1 MKVLLLTWM
10 LLATSLPVTELSV
23 LAPGVAEPLKIELVE
38 GEPARFVA
46 KWTHTMPTPGWT
58 FDLDGLDI
66 DGDRIVIEL
75 TANRPGGMVAQV
87 EAPATAAIPLG
98 ALERGRYFLEIE
110 LRLDKLRDHRP
121 AFAAVVEAG

>member
-1 MKVLLLTWM
+1 MKVLLLASM
-10 LLATSLPVTELSV
+10 LLATSLPVTELSEV
-23 LAPGVAEPLKIELVE
+23 APGVAEPLRLERVE

-46 KWTHTMPTPGWT
+46 EWTHTMPTPGWT
-58 FDLDGLDI
+58 FVLDAMEI
-66 DGDRIVIEL
+66 DGNRIVVRL
-75 TANRPGGMVAQV
+75 TGIRAEGMLPQV

-121 AFAAVVEAG
+121 AFAAVVEAR